1 MVLLFNFGE
10 NEFEIKQ
17 GDRIAQFI
25 VEKYTETEIIEV
37 EDLDDTERGTGGF
50 GSTGVGKI

>member
-10 NEFEIKQ
+10 NDFEIKL

-25 VEKYTETEIIEV
+25 IEKYTETDIIEV
-37 EDLDDTERGTGGF
+37 DDLDDTERGNGGF